1 MKKPVNPVGRDL
13 TEAQV
18 LAMEYDAARQL
29 ADGRWLAVKQMFTN
43 GRLYFDLDSG
53 GSDAAYC
60 YAKLMDAFVAMMT
73 FDPAVD
79 EEPQG
84 WHKCATDNRI
94 RPGGDPSKETI
105 GYPPPESG
113 RSAT

>member
-1 MKKPVNPVGRDL
+1 MSIEKHGREL

-18 LAMEYDAARQL
+18 IDMGYKIARQL
-29 ADGRWLAVKQMFTN
+29 EDGRWLAVAQMFTN
-43 GRLYFDLDSG
+43 GRLYFDLDHAG
-53 GSDAAYC
+53 ADAAYC
-60 YAKLMDAFVAMMT
+60 YATLADAFVAMMA

-94 RPGGDPSKETI
+94 RPDGDASRETI
-105 GYPPPESG
+105 GYPPVP
-113 RSAT
+113 